1 MGLHVAEVAP
11 AAPAAGYLV
20 ASLALFLA
28 FCVCWGLTH
37 VWSHTIGWLFTAL
50 ADLLDKVHILRVHPF
65 GPVSAFLR
73 SIDKNVRH
81 ALATAA
87 LKSEEGAAW
96 LFHQGWHQM
105 LWMARELANLAG
117 ATAHALATA
126 AVWNEKQLAR
136 MIYAATVGRFKA
148 IGAQLVRLIRHDI
161 PWLFKRAKWLAAH
174 VAHATAIAAGAA
186 VAFPRRIGQ
195 LERKVTSQ
203 GRRLTK
209 LEKVAGSAA
218 VTAAVGAAL
227 AALGASWVRC
237 NNWKRIGRQG
247 CQMDS
252 DLLSSLLLDVAVL
265 TVAFNIEEFAKEL
278 QAVVGEAAGAIHD
291 WAT

>member
-1 MGLHVAEVAP
+1 MHVHVAEVAP
-11 AAPAAGYLV
+11 PVWVFSELISSMAAYAAWGVLIG
-20 ASLALFLA
+20 LA
-28 FCVCWGLTH
+28 V
-37 VWSHTIGWLFTAL
+37 VWSHTIGWVFTSIAG
-50 ADLLDKVHILRVHPF
+50 LLDKVHVFGRHPF
-65 GPVSAFLR
+65 GPVSSFLR
-73 SIDKNVRH
+73 SVDKNVRH
-81 ALATAA
+81 TLAQAA
-87 LKSEEGAAW
+87 LKTENTAAW
-96 LFHQGWHQM
+96 LWNHGWNDL
-105 LWMARELANLAG
+105 LWMSRELANLAG
-117 ATAHALATA
+117 ATVHALATA
-126 AVWNEKQLAR
+126 AVWNEKQLAS

-161 PWLFKRAKWLAAH
+161 PWLIKRAKWLAAH

-186 VAFPRRIGQ
+186 IAFPRRIGQ

-209 LEKVAGSAA
+209 LEKFAGSAA

-227 AALGASWVRC
+227 ASLGASWIRC
-237 NNWKRIGRQG
+237 RNWKRVGREVCG
-247 CQMDS
+247 MDS

-278 QAVVGEAAGAIHD
+278 QDVVGEAAGAIHD